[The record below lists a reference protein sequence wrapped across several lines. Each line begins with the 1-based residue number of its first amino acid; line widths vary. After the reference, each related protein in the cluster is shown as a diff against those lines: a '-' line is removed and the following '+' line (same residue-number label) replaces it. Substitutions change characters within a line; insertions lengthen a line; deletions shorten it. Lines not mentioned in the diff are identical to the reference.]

1 MLNLPLILKTAVMQ
15 KRTFILIDRCMGWL
29 AFTIAAI
36 TYCLTIEPTAS
47 LWDCPEFITCGYK
60 LEIGHAPGAPFFML
74 MANLFSQF
82 ASSPSEVARMVNL
95 LSALLSAGC
104 ILFLFWTITHLVRR
118 LVISNNDYTRGNVV
132 LIEAC
137 GLVGTLAY
145 TWSDTFWFSAV
156 EAEVYA
162 FSSFLTAL
170 VFWLILKWDDEAD
183 SSTSDR
189 WIILIAY
196 IIGLSI
202 GVHLLNLLC
211 IPPMVLF
218 MYYRKAKKI
227 TCWRTIG
234 TVVVGALVVALVLYG
249 FIPGIVRIGGW
260 FELLMTNT
268 FGLAYNTGLCV
279 YVLLLAVGIIVWVVK
294 ARARLWHTMALSVM
308 SLLLGYSCYAVILV
322 RSSANPPMDENSP
335 DNIFSL
341 GYYLGREQY
350 EDKPLIYGPA
360 YTSEV
365 EREPQGAYLVPRFKD
380 KGAIYQKSPDT
391 TECRYVE
398 VGRKREYLYQQNMLF
413 PRMHSERHSEAY
425 GQWLG
430 GVKVVN
436 GLPTQWDNLR
446 FFFSYQVNHMY
457 LRYLFWNFVG
467 RENNIQGHGEAE
479 HGNWIT
485 GISWIDDMLLGCD
498 CSMMPS
504 DLKNNKG
511 RNTFYGLPLLLGVLG
526 MIWQIRRGK
535 HGSRQWKV
543 IMLLFLM
550 TGLAIVV
557 YLNQTPVEPRERDYA
572 YAGSF
577 YAYAIWIGMGVAG
590 LSAML
595 RKMQLKRQG
604 SLIAIVLG
612 MLVPLQMVS
621 QTWDDH
627 DRSGRYVCRDF
638 GANYLNSMQ
647 DEGCP
652 VIFTNGDN
660 DTFPLWYNH
669 EVEGVRT
676 DTRVCNLSYAQTD
689 WYIDQ
694 MKRPAYNSP
703 SLPIT
708 WSREQYTEGRN
719 EFVAVAPDDSMTIEY
734 MGQPMT
740 IHMNGAT
747 HLSKSDLL
755 VLEMLEHT
763 PGNRP
768 LYLSISLGGSLLPF
782 LQDHLVLEGLAYR
795 IVPECVGKKI
805 DVEHLYD
812 NVMNRFRYG
821 GLSQPGLYIDEDAMR
836 MAHTHQF
843 VMSMLITK
851 LMEHGDMKR
860 AKEVADKWLTELPN
874 YNVPYTED
882 ALAMAECYYRLEDY
896 GKADEIVENL
906 LRRSSEWIS
915 WYNSLELR
923 GKSISQFHKNSWF
936 RTMQHALITANNN
949 KRAKLIDNYIKTY
962 EDNIK

>member
-1 MLNLPLILKTAVMQ
+1 MQ
-15 KRTFILIDRCMGWL
+15 KRTFTIIDRCMGWL
-29 AFTIAAI
+29 AFIVAAI

-47 LWDCPEFITCGYK
+47 FWDCPEFITCGYK

-104 ILFLFWTITHLVRR
+104 ILFLFWTITHLVRQ
-118 LVISNNDYTRGNVV
+118 LVILGDDYSKSNVALT
-132 LIEAC
+132 EAC
-137 GLVGTLAY
+137 GLVGALAY

-170 VFWLILKWDDEAD
+170 TFWLILKWEDEAD
-183 SSTSDR
+183 DKGSDR

-211 IPPMVLF
+211 IPPMILW
-218 MYYRKAKKI
+218 MYYRKSEKI
-227 TCWRTIG
+227 TCWRTLEAIA
-234 TVVVGALVVALVLYG
+234 VGALVVALVLYG
-249 FIPGIVRIGGW
+249 FIPGIVRVGGW

-268 FGLAYNTGLCV
+268 FGFPYNTGLYV
-279 YVLLLAVGIIVWVVK
+279 YVLLLAIGIITWTVK
-294 ARARLWHTMALSVM
+294 ARTRLWHTTALSVM
-308 SLLLGYSCYAVILV
+308 SLLLGYSCYAVILI

-335 DNIFSL
+335 DNVFSL
-341 GYYLGREQY
+341 AYYLGREQY
-350 EDKPLIYGPA
+350 GDKPLFYGPA

-365 EREPQGAYLVPRFKD
+365 ERKPEGEYLVPCFKD

-398 VGRKREYLYQQNMLF
+398 VGRRRDYIYQQNILF

-425 GQWLG
+425 EQWLG
-430 GVKVVN
+430 GVEKRN

-485 GISWIDDMLLGCD
+485 GIRWIDNMLLGCD
-498 CSMMPS
+498 TDMMPS

-511 RNTFYGLPLLLGVLG
+511 RNVFYGLPLLLGMLG
-526 MIWQIRRGK
+526 MVWQIRRGK
-535 HGSRQWKV
+535 HGNQQWNV
-543 IMLLFLM
+543 VMLLFLM

-557 YLNQTPVEPRERDYA
+557 YLNQTPMEPRERDYA

-590 LSAML
+590 LSAMF
-595 RKMQLKRQG
+595 RRMQLKRWNCV
-604 SLIAIVLG
+604 IAIALG

-627 DRSGRYVCRDF
+627 DRSDRYMCRDF

-647 DEGCP
+647 DEGHP

-694 MKRPAYNSP
+694 MKRPAYGSP
-703 SLPIT
+703 GLPIT

-719 EFVAVAPDDSMTIEY
+719 EFVTVAPDDSITIEY
-734 MGQPMT
+734 MGLPMT

-747 HLSKSDLL
+747 HLTKSDLL
-755 VLEMLEHT
+755 VIEMLSHT
-763 PGNRP
+763 PADRP
-768 LYLSISLGGSLLPF
+768 LYISISLGGSLLPF
-782 LQDHLVLEGLAYR
+782 LQEHLVLEGLAYR
-795 IVPECVGKKI
+795 VVPECVGTTV
-805 DVEHLYD
+805 DVDRLYD
-812 NVMNRFRYG
+812 NIMNRFRYG
-821 GLSQPGLYIDEDAMR
+821 GLSKAGLYVDDDAMR
-836 MAHTHQF
+836 MAKTHQF
-843 VMSMLITK
+843 IMSILITK

-860 AKEVADKWLTELPN
+860 ARLVADKWQKELPN

-882 ALAMAECYYRLEDY
+882 ALAMAECYYRLKEY
-896 GKADEIVENL
+896 GKADSIVRNL
-906 LRRSSEWIS
+906 LERSAEWMA
-915 WYNSLELR
+915 WYQSQESD
-923 GKSISQFHKNSWF
+923 GKPASQYQRNSWL
-936 RTMQHALITANNN
+936 RTMQHALVTANNYE
-949 KRAKLIDNYIKTY
+949 RTQLVEQYIKNY
-962 EDNIK
+962 EDNN

>member
-1 MLNLPLILKTAVMQ
+1 MQ
-15 KRTFILIDRCMGWL
+15 KRTFTIIDRCMGWL
-29 AFTIAAI
+29 AFIVAAI

-47 LWDCPEFITCGYK
+47 FWDCPEFITCGYK

-104 ILFLFWTITHLVRR
+104 ILFLFWTITHLVRQ
-118 LVISNNDYTRGNVV
+118 LVILGNDYSKSNVA
-132 LIEAC
+132 LTEAC
-137 GLVGTLAY
+137 GLVGALAY

-170 VFWLILKWDDEAD
+170 TFWLILKWEDEAD
-183 SSTSDR
+183 DKGSDR

-211 IPPMVLF
+211 IPPMILW
-218 MYYRKAKKI
+218 MYYRKSKKI
-227 TCWRTIG
+227 TCWRTLEAIAVG
-234 TVVVGALVVALVLYG
+234 TLVVALVLYG
-249 FIPGIVRIGGW
+249 FIPGIVRVGGW

-268 FGLAYNTGLCV
+268 FGFPYNTGLYV
-279 YVLLLAVGIIVWVVK
+279 YVLLLAIGIITWTVK
-294 ARARLWHTMALSVM
+294 ARTRLWHTTALSVM
-308 SLLLGYSCYAVILV
+308 ALLLGYSCYAVILI

-335 DNIFSL
+335 DNVFSL
-341 GYYLGREQY
+341 AYYLGREQY
-350 EDKPLIYGPA
+350 GDKPLFYGPA

-365 EREPQGAYLVPRFKD
+365 ERKPEGEYLVPCFKD

-398 VGRKREYLYQQNMLF
+398 VGRRRDYIYQQNMLF

-425 GQWLG
+425 EQWLG
-430 GVKVVN
+430 GVEKRN

-485 GISWIDDMLLGCD
+485 GIRWIDNMLLGCD
-498 CSMMPS
+498 TDMMPS

-511 RNTFYGLPLLLGVLG
+511 RNVFYGLPLLLGMLG
-526 MIWQIRRGK
+526 MVWQIRRGK
-535 HGSRQWKV
+535 HGNQQWNV
-543 IMLLFLM
+543 VMLLFLM

-557 YLNQTPVEPRERDYA
+557 YLNQTPMEPRERDYA

-590 LSAML
+590 LSAMF
-595 RKMQLKRQG
+595 RRMQLKRWNCV
-604 SLIAIVLG
+604 IAIALG

-627 DRSGRYVCRDF
+627 DRSDRYMCRDF

-647 DEGCP
+647 DEGHP

-694 MKRPAYNSP
+694 MKRPAYGSP
-703 SLPIT
+703 GLPIT

-719 EFVAVAPDDSMTIEY
+719 EFVTVAPDDSITIEY
-734 MGQPMT
+734 MGLPMT

-747 HLSKSDLL
+747 HLTKSDML
-755 VLEMLEHT
+755 VIEMLSHT
-763 PGNRP
+763 PADRP
-768 LYLSISLGGSLLPF
+768 LYISISLGGSLLPF
-782 LQDHLVLEGLAYR
+782 LQEHLVLEGLAYR
-795 IVPECVGKKI
+795 VVPECVGTTV
-805 DVEHLYD
+805 DVDRLYD
-812 NVMNRFRYG
+812 NIMNRFRYG
-821 GLSQPGLYIDEDAMR
+821 GLSKAGLYVDDDAMR
-836 MAHTHQF
+836 MAKTHQF
-843 VMSMLITK
+843 IMSILITK

-860 AKEVADKWLTELPN
+860 ARLVADKWQKELPN

-882 ALAMAECYYRLEDY
+882 ALAMAECYYRLKVY
-896 GKADEIVENL
+896 GKADSIVRNL
-906 LRRSSEWIS
+906 LERSAEWMA
-915 WYNSLELR
+915 WYQSQESD
-923 GKSISQFHKNSWF
+923 GKPVSQYQRNSWL
-936 RTMQHALITANNN
+936 RTMQHALVTANNYE
-949 KRAKLIDNYIKTY
+949 RTQLVEQYIKNY
-962 EDNIK
+962 EDNN

>member
-1 MLNLPLILKTAVMQ
+1 MQ
-15 KRTFILIDRCMGWL
+15 KRTFTIIDRCMGWL
-29 AFTIAAI
+29 AFAIAAI

-118 LVISNNDYTRGNVV
+118 LVISDDDYSISKVI
-132 LIEAC
+132 LIESC
-137 GLVGTLAY
+137 GIVGALAY

-170 VFWLILKWDDEAD
+170 VFWLILKWEDEAD
-183 SSTSDR
+183 SSASDR

-211 IPPMVLF
+211 IPPMVLL
-218 MYYRKAKKI
+218 MYYRKVKK
-227 TCWRTIG
+227 TTRWRTVG
-234 TVVVGALVVALVLYG
+234 AVAVGALIVALVLYG

-260 FELLMTNT
+260 FELLMTNV
-268 FGLAYNTGLCV
+268 FGFPYNTGLCV
-279 YVLLLAVGIIVWVVK
+279 YVLFLAIGMIIWVAK
-294 ARARLWHTMALSVM
+294 ARTRLWHTMALSVM

-341 GYYLGREQY
+341 AYYLGREQY
-350 EDKPLIYGPA
+350 GDKPLIYGPA
-360 YTSEV
+360 YTSELQRV
-365 EREPQGAYLVPRFKD
+365 PEGDYLVARFKD
-380 KGAIYQKSPDT
+380 KGAIYQKSSDT

-398 VGRKREYLYQQNMLF
+398 VGRRRDYIYRQNMLF

-425 GQWLG
+425 EQWLG
-430 GVKVVN
+430 GVEKRN
-436 GLPTQWDNLR
+436 GLPTQWDNLC
-446 FFFSYQVNHMY
+446 FFFSYQINHMY

-485 GISWIDDMLLGCD
+485 GIRWIDNMLLGCD
-498 CSMMPS
+498 TDMMPS
-504 DLKNNKG
+504 DLRNNKG
-511 RNTFYGLPLLLGVLG
+511 HNVFYGLPLLLGMLG
-526 MIWQIRRGK
+526 MVWQIRRGRR
-535 HGSRQWKV
+535 GNQQWNV
-543 IMLLFLM
+543 VMLLFLM

-557 YLNQTPVEPRERDYA
+557 YLNQTPMEPRERDYA

-577 YAYAIWIGMGVAG
+577 YAFAIWIGMGVAG
-590 LSAML
+590 LSALL
-595 RKMQLKRQG
+595 RRMHLKRWNHVIAAG
-604 SLIAIVLG
+604 LSLLI
-612 MLVPLQMVS
+612 PLQMVS

-627 DRSGRYVCRDF
+627 DRSDRFMCRDF

-647 DEGCP
+647 DEGWP

-669 EVEGVRT
+669 DVEGVRT

-694 MKRPAYNSP
+694 MKRPAYDSP

-719 EFVAVAPDDSMTIEY
+719 EFVTVAPDDSINIEY
-734 MGQPMT
+734 MGKAMT

-747 HLSKSDLL
+747 HLYKSDML
-755 VLEMLEHT
+755 VLEMLEHM
-763 PGNRP
+763 PCNRP
-768 LYLSISLGGSLLPF
+768 LYISISLGGSLLPF

-795 IVPECVGKKI
+795 IVPKSVGTI
-805 DVEHLYD
+805 VDVERLYD
-812 NVMNRFRYG
+812 NIMNRFRYG
-821 GLSQPGLYIDEDAMR
+821 GLSKPGLYVDDDALR

-843 VMSMLITK
+843 LMSVLITK

-860 AKEVADKWLTELPN
+860 AKLVADKWQKELPH

-882 ALAMAECYYRLEDY
+882 ALAMAECYYRLKDN
-896 GKADEIVENL
+896 GKADSIVTNL
-906 LRRSSEWIS
+906 LERSTEWIA
-915 WYNSLELR
+915 WHKSLESN
-923 GKSISQFHKNSWF
+923 GTPVSQHQKNSWL
-936 RTMQHALITANNN
+936 RTMQHALITANNY
-949 KRAKLIDNYIKTY
+949 KRTKLVDKYIKTY

>member
-1 MLNLPLILKTAVMQ
+1 MQ
-15 KRTFILIDRCMGWL
+15 KRTFTIIDRCMRWL
-29 AFTIAAI
+29 AFAIAAI

-74 MANLFSQF
+74 MANLFSRF

-118 LVISNNDYTRGNVV
+118 LIVSDDDYSIRKVI
-132 LIEAC
+132 LIESC
-137 GLVGTLAY
+137 GIVGALAY

-170 VFWLILKWDDEAD
+170 VFWLILKWEDEAE

-227 TCWRTIG
+227 TRWRTIG
-234 TVVVGALVVALVLYG
+234 AIATGALVVALVLYG

-260 FELLMTNT
+260 FELLMTNI
-268 FGLAYNTGLCV
+268 FGFTYNTGLCV
-279 YVLLLAVGIIVWVVK
+279 YVLLLAIGIIIWVAK
-294 ARARLWHTMALSVM
+294 ARTRLWHTMALSVM
-308 SLLLGYSCYAVILV
+308 SLLLGYSCYAVILI

-341 GYYLGREQY
+341 AYYLGREQY
-350 EDKPLIYGPA
+350 GDKPLIYGHA

-365 EREPQGAYLVPRFKD
+365 KRVPEGDYLVPQFRD
-380 KGAIYQKSPDT
+380 KGPIYQRSSDT

-398 VGRKREYLYQQNMLF
+398 IGRRRDYIYQQNMLF
-413 PRMHSERHSEAY
+413 PRMHSERHSKAY
-425 GQWLG
+425 EQWLG
-430 GVKVVN
+430 GVKTRN

-485 GISWIDDMLLGCD
+485 GIRWIDNMLLGCD
-498 CSMMPS
+498 TDTMPS

-535 HGSRQWKV
+535 HGNQQWNV
-543 IMLLFLM
+543 VMLLFLM

-557 YLNQTPVEPRERDYA
+557 YLNQTPMEPRERDYA

-577 YAYAIWIGMGVAG
+577 YAFAIWIGMGVAG
-590 LSAML
+590 LSALL
-595 RKMQLKRQG
+595 RRMQLKRWNHVIAAG
-604 SLIAIVLG
+604 LSL
-612 MLVPLQMVS
+612 LVPLQMVS

-627 DRSGRYVCRDF
+627 DRSDRFMCRDF

-647 DEGCP
+647 DEGWP

-669 EVEGVRT
+669 EVEGIRT
-676 DTRVCNLSYAQTD
+676 DTRACNLTYAQID

-694 MKRPAYNSP
+694 MKRPAYDSP

-719 EFVAVAPDDSMTIEY
+719 ELIRVAPDDSITIEY
-734 MGQPMT
+734 LGKPMT

-747 HLSKSDLL
+747 HLYKSDLL

-763 PGNRP
+763 PCNRP
-768 LYLSISLGGSLLPF
+768 LYISISLGGSLLPF

-795 IVPECVGKKI
+795 IVPESVGTI
-805 DVEHLYD
+805 VDVERLYD
-812 NVMNRFRYG
+812 NIMNRFRYG
-821 GLSQPGLYIDEDAMR
+821 GLSKPGLYVDDDALR

-843 VMSMLITK
+843 LMSVLITK

-860 AKEVADKWLTELPN
+860 AKLVADKWQKELPH

-882 ALAMAECYYRLEDY
+882 ALAMAECYYRLKDN
-896 GKADEIVENL
+896 GKADSIVTNL
-906 LRRSSEWIS
+906 LERSTEWIA
-915 WYNSLELR
+915 WHKSLESN
-923 GKSISQFHKNSWF
+923 GTPVSQHQKNSWL
-936 RTMQHALITANNN
+936 RTMQHALITANNY
-949 KRAKLIDNYIKTY
+949 KRTKLVDKYIKTY

>member
-1 MLNLPLILKTAVMQ
+1 MQ
-15 KRTFILIDRCMGWL
+15 KRTFIIIDRSMGWL
-29 AFTIAAI
+29 AFAIAAI

-82 ASSPSEVARMVNL
+82 ASNPSEVARMVNL

-118 LVISNNDYTRGNVV
+118 LVISNNNYTRSSVA
-132 LIEAC
+132 LIESC
-137 GLVGTLAY
+137 GMVGALAY

-170 VFWLILKWDDEAD
+170 TFWLILKWEEEAE
-183 SSTSDR
+183 SNTSDR

-218 MYYRKAKKI
+218 MYYRKSKKI
-227 TCWRTIG
+227 TRWRTIG
-234 TVVVGALVVALVLYG
+234 AIAVGALVVALVLYG

-260 FELLMTNT
+260 FELLMTNV
-268 FGLAYNTGLCV
+268 FGFPYNTGLCV
-279 YVLLLAVGIIVWVVK
+279 YVLLLTIGTIIWIAK
-294 ARARLWHTMALSVM
+294 ARTRLWHTLALSIM

-341 GYYLGREQY
+341 TYYLGREQY
-350 EDKPLIYGPA
+350 GDKPLIYGPA

-365 EREPQGAYLVPRFKD
+365 QRVPEGDYLVARFKD
-380 KGAIYQKSPDT
+380 KGAIYQKSSDT

-398 VGRKREYLYQQNMLF
+398 VGRRHDCIYRQNMLF
-413 PRMHSERHSEAY
+413 PRMHSERHGEAY
-425 GQWLG
+425 EQWLG
-430 GVKVVN
+430 GVDKRN

-446 FFFSYQVNHMY
+446 FFFSYQINHMY

-485 GISWIDDMLLGCD
+485 GINWIDNMLLGCD
-498 CSMMPS
+498 TDMMPS
-504 DLKNNKG
+504 DLKNSKG
-511 RNTFYGLPLLLGVLG
+511 RNVFYGLPLLLGVLG
-526 MIWQIRRGK
+526 MIWQIRCGKRGNQ
-535 HGSRQWKV
+535 QWNV
-543 IMLLFLM
+543 VMLLFLM

-557 YLNQTPVEPRERDYA
+557 YLNQTPMEPRERDYA

-577 YAYAIWIGMGVAG
+577 YAFAIWIGMGVAG
-590 LSAML
+590 LSALL
-595 RKMQLKRQG
+595 RKMQLKRWNHIIAAG
-604 SLIAIVLG
+604 LSL
-612 MLVPLQMVS
+612 LVPLQMVC

-627 DRSGRYVCRDF
+627 DRSDRYMCRDF

-647 DEGCP
+647 DEGYP
-652 VIFTNGDN
+652 IILTNGDN

-669 EVEGVRT
+669 DVEGVRI

-694 MKRPAYNSP
+694 MKRPAYDSP

-719 EFVAVAPDDSMTIEY
+719 EFITVAPDDSITIEY
-734 MGQPMT
+734 MGKPMT
-740 IHMNGAT
+740 IRMNGAT
-747 HLSKSDLL
+747 TLSKSDLL
-755 VLEMLEHT
+755 VLELLEQT
-763 PGNRP
+763 PCNRP
-768 LYLSISLGGSLLPF
+768 LYTSISLGGSLLPF

-795 IVPECVGKKI
+795 IVPESVGTI
-805 DVEHLYD
+805 VDVERLYD
-812 NVMNRFRYG
+812 NIMNRFRYG
-821 GLSQPGLYIDEDAMR
+821 GLSKPGLYVDDDAMR

-843 VMSMLITK
+843 VMSILITK
-851 LMEHGDMKR
+851 LMASGDMKR
-860 AKEVADKWLTELPN
+860 ARLVADKWQKELPD

-882 ALAMAECYYRLEDY
+882 ALAMAECYYRLKNY
-896 GKADEIVENL
+896 GKADDIVTNL
-906 LRRSSEWIS
+906 LERSTEWLS
-915 WYNSLELR
+915 WYKSLER
-923 GKSISQFHKNSWF
+923 HGKPISQFHRNSWF

-949 KRAKLIDNYIKTY
+949 KRTKLLDKYIKIY
-962 EDNIK
+962 EDNIR

>member
-1 MLNLPLILKTAVMQ
+1 MQ
-15 KRTFILIDRCMGWL
+15 KRTFTIIDRCMGWL
-29 AFTIAAI
+29 AFIVAAI

-47 LWDCPEFITCGYK
+47 FWDCPEFITCGYK
-60 LEIGHAPGAPFFML
+60 LEIGHAPGAPYFML

-104 ILFLFWTITHLVRR
+104 ILFLFWTITHLVRQ
-118 LVISNNDYTRGNVV
+118 LVILGDDYSKSNVALT
-132 LIEAC
+132 EAC
-137 GLVGTLAY
+137 GLVGALAY

-170 VFWLILKWDDEAD
+170 TFWLILKWEDEAD
-183 SSTSDR
+183 DKGSDR

-211 IPPMVLF
+211 IPPMILW
-218 MYYRKAKKI
+218 MYYRKSEKI
-227 TCWRTIG
+227 TCWRTLEAIA
-234 TVVVGALVVALVLYG
+234 VGALVVALVLYG
-249 FIPGIVRIGGW
+249 FIPGIVRVGGW

-268 FGLAYNTGLCV
+268 FGFPYNTGLYV
-279 YVLLLAVGIIVWVVK
+279 YVLLLAIGIITWTVK
-294 ARARLWHTMALSVM
+294 ARTRLWHTTALSVM
-308 SLLLGYSCYAVILV
+308 ALLLGYSCYAVILI

-335 DNIFSL
+335 DNVFSL
-341 GYYLGREQY
+341 AYYLGREQY
-350 EDKPLIYGPA
+350 GDKPLFYGPA

-365 EREPQGAYLVPRFKD
+365 ERKPEGEYLVPCFKD

-398 VGRKREYLYQQNMLF
+398 VGRRRDYIYQQNILF

-425 GQWLG
+425 EQWLG
-430 GVKVVN
+430 GVEKRN

-485 GISWIDDMLLGCD
+485 GIRWIDNMLLGCD
-498 CSMMPS
+498 TDMMPS

-511 RNTFYGLPLLLGVLG
+511 RNVFYGLPLLLGMLG
-526 MIWQIRRGK
+526 MVWQIRCGK
-535 HGSRQWKV
+535 HGNQQWNV
-543 IMLLFLM
+543 VMLLFLM

-557 YLNQTPVEPRERDYA
+557 YLNQTPMEPRERDYA

-590 LSAML
+590 LSAMF
-595 RKMQLKRQG
+595 RRMQLKRWNCV
-604 SLIAIVLG
+604 IAIALG

-627 DRSGRYVCRDF
+627 DRSDRYMCRDF
-638 GANYLNSMQ
+638 GTNYLNSMQ
-647 DEGCP
+647 DEGHP

-694 MKRPAYNSP
+694 MKRPAYGSP
-703 SLPIT
+703 GLPIT

-719 EFVAVAPDDSMTIEY
+719 EFVTVAPDDSITIEY
-734 MGQPMT
+734 MGLPMT

-747 HLSKSDLL
+747 HLTKSDLL
-755 VLEMLEHT
+755 VIEMLSHT
-763 PGNRP
+763 PADRP
-768 LYLSISLGGSLLPF
+768 LYISISLGDSLLPF

-795 IVPECVGKKI
+795 VVPECVGTTV
-805 DVEHLYD
+805 DVDRLYD
-812 NVMNRFRYG
+812 NIMNRFRYG
-821 GLSQPGLYIDEDAMR
+821 GLSKAGLYVDDDAMR
-836 MAHTHQF
+836 MAKTHQF
-843 VMSMLITK
+843 IMSILITK

-860 AKEVADKWLTELPN
+860 ARLVADKWQKELPN

-882 ALAMAECYYRLEDY
+882 ALAMAECYYRLKEY
-896 GKADEIVENL
+896 GKADSIVRNL
-906 LRRSSEWIS
+906 LERSAEWMA
-915 WYNSLELR
+915 WYQSQESD
-923 GKSISQFHKNSWF
+923 GKPVSQYQRNSWL
-936 RTMQHALITANNN
+936 RTMQHALVTANNYE
-949 KRAKLIDNYIKTY
+949 RTQLVEQYIKNY
-962 EDNIK
+962 EDNN

>member
-1 MLNLPLILKTAVMQ
+1 MQ
-15 KRTFILIDRCMGWL
+15 KRTFTIIDRSMGWL
-29 AFTIAAI
+29 AFTIAAT

-82 ASSPSEVARMVNL
+82 ASNPSGVARMVNL

-104 ILFLFWTITHLVRR
+104 ILFLFWTITHLVRQ
-118 LVISNNDYTRGNVV
+118 LVISNNNYTISSVA

-137 GLVGTLAY
+137 GLVGALAY

-170 VFWLILKWDDEAD
+170 TFWLILRWEDETDDEA
-183 SSTSDR
+183 SDR

-218 MYYRKAKKI
+218 MYYRKANKI
-227 TCWRTIG
+227 TRWRTIG
-234 TVVVGALVVALVLYG
+234 AIAAGALVVALVLFG
-249 FIPGIVRIGGW
+249 FIPGIVRVGGW

-268 FGLAYNTGLCV
+268 FGFTYNTGLCF
-279 YVLLLAVGIIVWVVK
+279 YVLFLTIGIIIWIAK
-294 ARARLWHTMALSVM
+294 AKTRLWHSMALSVM
-308 SLLLGYSCYAVILV
+308 ALLLGYSCYAVILI
-322 RSSANPPMDENSP
+322 RSAANPPMDENSP

-341 GYYLGREQY
+341 AYYLGREQY
-350 EDKPLIYGPA
+350 GDKPLLYGPA
-360 YTSEV
+360 YTSDV
-365 EREPQGAYLVPRFKD
+365 EREPEGEYLVPKYKD
-380 KGAIYQKSPDT
+380 KGAIYQKSSDT

-398 VGRKREYLYQQNMLF
+398 VGRRRDYIYQQNMLF

-425 GQWLG
+425 EQWVG
-430 GVKVVN
+430 GVKTRN

-467 RENNIQGHGEAE
+467 RENNIQGHGEIE

-485 GISWIDDMLLGCD
+485 GISWIDNMMLGCD
-498 CSMMPS
+498 TNMMPS

-511 RNTFYGLPLLLGVLG
+511 HNVFYCLPLLLGILG

-535 HGSRQWKV
+535 HGNQQWNV
-543 IMLLFLM
+543 VMLLFLM

-557 YLNQTPVEPRERDYA
+557 YLNQTPMEPRERDYA

-590 LSAML
+590 LSSL
-595 RKMQLKRQG
+595 LKRMH
-604 SLIAIVLG
+604 LKRWNCVIAVVLG

-627 DRSGRYVCRDF
+627 DRSDRYMCRDF

-647 DEGCP
+647 DEGYP

-669 EVEGVRT
+669 DVEGVRT

-694 MKRPAYNSP
+694 MKRPAYDSP

-708 WSREQYTEGRN
+708 WSREEYTEGRN
-719 EFVAVAPDDSMTIEY
+719 EFITVSPDDSTTIEY
-734 MGQPMT
+734 MGKPMT

-763 PGNRP
+763 PCNRP
-768 LYLSISLGGSLLPF
+768 LYISISLGGSLLPF
-782 LQDHLVLEGLAYR
+782 LQDHFVLEGLAYR
-795 IVPECVGKKI
+795 IVPERVGTI
-805 DVEHLYD
+805 VDVERLYE

-821 GLSQPGLYIDEDAMR
+821 GLSKPGLYVDDDAMR

-843 VMSMLITK
+843 VMSILITK

-860 AKEVADKWLTELPN
+860 AKLVADKWQKELPH
-874 YNVPYTED
+874 YNVPYTEN
-882 ALAMAECYYRLEDY
+882 ALAMAECYYRLKDY
-896 GKADEIVENL
+896 RKADGIVTNL
-906 LRRSSEWIS
+906 LERSTEWIS
-915 WYNSLELR
+915 WYKSFEIH
-923 GKSISQFHKNSWF
+923 GKPISQSYMNSWF

-949 KRAKLIDNYIKTY
+949 KRTKLVEKYIKTY

>member
-1 MLNLPLILKTAVMQ
+1 MQ
-15 KRTFILIDRCMGWL
+15 KRTFSIIDMCMGWL

-47 LWDCPEFITCGYK
+47 LWDCSEFITCGYK
-60 LEIGHAPGAPFFML
+60 LEIGHPPGAPFFML

-82 ASSPSEVARMVNL
+82 ASSPSEVARIVNL

-118 LVISNNDYTRGNVV
+118 LIISDDDYSIRKVI
-132 LIEAC
+132 LIESC
-137 GLVGTLAY
+137 GIVGALAY

-170 VFWLILKWDDEAD
+170 VFWLILKWEDEAE

-218 MYYRKAKKI
+218 MYYRKTKKI
-227 TCWRTIG
+227 TRWRTIG
-234 TVVVGALVVALVLYG
+234 AIATGALVVALVLYG

-260 FELLMTNT
+260 FELLMTNI
-268 FGLAYNTGLCV
+268 FGFTYNTGLCV
-279 YVLLLAVGIIVWVVK
+279 YVLLLAIGIIIWVAK
-294 ARARLWHTMALSVM
+294 ARTRLWHTMALSVM
-308 SLLLGYSCYAVILV
+308 LLLLGYSCYAVILI

-341 GYYLGREQY
+341 AYYLGREQY
-350 EDKPLIYGPA
+350 GDKPLIYGHA

-365 EREPQGAYLVPRFKD
+365 KRVPEGDYLVPQFRD
-380 KGAIYQKSPDT
+380 KGPIYQRSSDT

-398 VGRKREYLYQQNMLF
+398 IGRRRDYIYQQNMLF
-413 PRMHSERHSEAY
+413 PRMHSERHSKAY
-425 GQWLG
+425 EQWLG
-430 GVKVVN
+430 GVKTRN

-485 GISWIDDMLLGCD
+485 GIRWIDNMLLGCD
-498 CSMMPS
+498 TDMMPS

-511 RNTFYGLPLLLGVLG
+511 RNVFYGLPLLLGILG
-526 MIWQIRRGK
+526 MVWQLRRGK
-535 HGSRQWKV
+535 HGSQQWNV
-543 IMLLFLM
+543 VMLLFLM

-557 YLNQTPVEPRERDYA
+557 YINQTPMEPRERDYA

-590 LSAML
+590 LAAML
-595 RKMQLKRQG
+595 RRMQLKRWNYA
-604 SLIAIVLG
+604 IAIVLG
-612 MLVPLQMVS
+612 MIVPLQMVS

-627 DRSGRYVCRDF
+627 DRSDRYICSDF

-647 DEGCP
+647 DEGHP
-652 VIFTNGDN
+652 IILTNGDN

-669 EVEGVRT
+669 EVEGIRT
-676 DTRVCNLSYAQTD
+676 DTRACNLSYAQTD

-694 MKRPAYNSP
+694 MKRPAYDSP

-708 WSREQYTEGRN
+708 WSRERYTEGRN
-719 EFVAVAPDDSMTIEY
+719 ELIRVAPDDSITIEY
-734 MGQPMT
+734 LGKPMT
-740 IHMNGAT
+740 LHMNGAT
-747 HLSKSDLL
+747 HLTKSDLL
-755 VLEMLEHT
+755 VIEMLDHT
-763 PGNRP
+763 PCNRP
-768 LYLSISLGGSLLPF
+768 LYISISLGGSLLPF
-782 LQDHLVLEGLAYR
+782 LRDHLVLEGLAYK
-795 IVPECVGKKI
+795 IVPERVGTI
-805 DVEHLYD
+805 VDVERLYG
-812 NVMNRFRYG
+812 NIMNKFRYG
-821 GLSQPGLYIDEDAMR
+821 GLSKPGLYVDDDAKR

-843 VMSMLITK
+843 IMSILITK
-851 LMEHGDMKR
+851 LMESGDMKR
-860 AKEVADKWLTELPN
+860 AKLVADKWQKELPD

-882 ALAMAECYYRLEDY
+882 ALAMAECYYRLKDY
-896 GKADEIVENL
+896 GKADDIVTNL
-906 LRRSSEWIS
+906 LERSAEWLS
-915 WYNSLELR
+915 WYKSLEKH
-923 GKSISQFHKNSWF
+923 GMSISQFQRDSWF
-936 RTMQHALITANNN
+936 RTMQNALITANNN
-949 KRAKLIDNYIKTY
+949 QKTKVLNKYIKTY
-962 EDNIK
+962 EEYIK

>member
-1 MLNLPLILKTAVMQ
+1 MQ
-15 KRTFILIDRCMGWL
+15 KRTFTIIDRCMGWL
-29 AFTIAAI
+29 AFIVAAI

-104 ILFLFWTITHLVRR
+104 ILFLFWTITHLVRQ
-118 LVISNNDYTRGNVV
+118 LVILGDDYSKSNVALT
-132 LIEAC
+132 EAC
-137 GLVGTLAY
+137 GLVGALAY

-170 VFWLILKWDDEAD
+170 TFWLILKWEDEAD
-183 SSTSDR
+183 DKGSDR

-211 IPPMVLF
+211 IPPMILW
-218 MYYRKAKKI
+218 MYYRKSEKI
-227 TCWRTIG
+227 TCWRTLEAIA
-234 TVVVGALVVALVLYG
+234 VGALVVAVMLYG
-249 FIPGIVRIGGW
+249 FIPGVVRIGGW

-268 FGLAYNTGLCV
+268 FGFPYNTGLYV
-279 YVLLLAVGIIVWVVK
+279 YVLLLAIGIITWTVK
-294 ARARLWHTMALSVM
+294 ARTRLWHTTALCVM
-308 SLLLGYSCYAVILV
+308 SLLLGYSCYAVILI

-335 DNIFSL
+335 DNVFSL
-341 GYYLGREQY
+341 AYYLGREQY
-350 EDKPLIYGPA
+350 GDKPLFYGPA

-365 EREPQGAYLVPRFKD
+365 ERKPEGEYLVPCFKD

-398 VGRKREYLYQQNMLF
+398 VGRRRDYIYQQNILF
-413 PRMHSERHSEAY
+413 PRMHSERHSKAY
-425 GQWLG
+425 EQWLG
-430 GVKVVN
+430 GVEKRN

-485 GISWIDDMLLGCD
+485 GIRWIDNMLLGCD
-498 CSMMPS
+498 TDMMPS

-511 RNTFYGLPLLLGVLG
+511 RNVFYGLPLLLGMLG
-526 MIWQIRRGK
+526 MVWQIRRGK
-535 HGSRQWKV
+535 HGNQQWNV
-543 IMLLFLM
+543 VMLLFLM
-550 TGLAIVV
+550 AGLAIVA
-557 YLNQTPVEPRERDYA
+557 YLNQTPMEPRERDYA

-590 LSAML
+590 LSAMF
-595 RKMQLKRQG
+595 RRMQLKRWNCV
-604 SLIAIVLG
+604 IAIALG

-627 DRSGRYVCRDF
+627 DRSDRYMCRDF

-647 DEGCP
+647 DEGHP

-694 MKRPAYNSP
+694 MKRPAYGSP
-703 SLPIT
+703 GLPIT

-719 EFVAVAPDDSMTIEY
+719 EFVTVAPDDSITIEY
-734 MGQPMT
+734 MGLPMA

-747 HLSKSDLL
+747 HLTKSDMLVIELL
-755 VLEMLEHT
+755 SHT
-763 PGNRP
+763 PADRP
-768 LYLSISLGGSLLPF
+768 LYISISLGGSLLPF

-795 IVPECVGKKI
+795 VVPECVGTTV
-805 DVEHLYD
+805 DVDRLYD
-812 NVMNRFRYG
+812 NIMNRFRYG
-821 GLSQPGLYIDEDAMR
+821 GLSKAGLYVDDDAMR
-836 MAHTHQF
+836 MAKTHQF
-843 VMSMLITK
+843 IMSIQITK

-860 AKEVADKWLTELPN
+860 ARLVADKWQKELPN

-882 ALAMAECYYRLEDY
+882 ALAMAECYYRLKEY
-896 GKADEIVENL
+896 GKADSIVRNL
-906 LRRSSEWIS
+906 LERSAEWMA
-915 WYNSLELR
+915 WYQSQESD
-923 GKSISQFHKNSWF
+923 GKPVSQYQRNSWL
-936 RTMQHALITANNN
+936 RTMQHALVTANNYE
-949 KRAKLIDNYIKTY
+949 RTQLVEQYIKNY
-962 EDNIK
+962 EDNN